1 MAYLDYTLKDLPQDV
16 RELALS
22 AVRTLA
28 DRGPRGLVEDG
39 LCPPEA
45 EASFVEN
52 RSDYPGKL
60 IELPDSAE
68 LHYYIRD
75 GIWKIELPLHDDKEG
90 ELDQYI
96 YLEVDREARSV
107 KVTGLYTP

>member
-1 MAYLDYTLKDLPQDV
+1 MAYMKYTLKDLPKDV

-28 DRGPRGLVEDG
+28 ARGPRGLIEDG
-39 LCPPEA
+39 LCPGDW
-45 EASFVEN
+45 EASMVEN
-52 RSDYPGKL
+52 RNDYPGKL

-68 LHYYIRD
+68 LTYLIRN
-75 GIWKIELPLHDDKEG
+75 GIWRIDIPLHNDVEG
-90 ELDQYI
+90 RIDLFI
-96 YLEVDREARSV
+96 FLEVDPEARSV